1 MTPFTLNLLLATNY
15 LSLFTLYLVPNTN
28 CLLPTKA
35 SVDKHEISTCEASM
49 LILGQLFRLDALFS
63 KQFTNPPARFY
74 NRVGEKRYSP
84 AA

>member
-35 SVDKHEISTCEASM
+35 SVDKHEISTCEALNRA
-49 LILGQLFRLDALFS
+49 LIVGQFGAD
-63 KQFTNPPARFY
+63 Y
-74 NRVGEKRYSP
+74 
-84 AA
+84 